1 MSVHYS
7 SLTEVFYSLFLK
19 ITIFVLI
26 MVIRTL
32 VYDIAFKNMGKELH
46 RATNI
51 DEYIMQFKRIL
62 KERAW
67 I

>member
-1 MSVHYS
+1 MSVHYP

-19 ITIFVLI
+19 IKTFVLI
-26 MVIRTL
+26 MVIRKH
-32 VYDIAFKNMGKELH
+32 VYNIASKNIGKELH
-46 RATNI
+46 RATNM